1 MRKSAG
7 SCEAQEQFL
16 RYAPC
21 MAYIAVKNAEGD
33 ESIGSAFH
41 VGEGTFVTARHVVD
55 GFSIVDV
62 KPTHPFRLPL
72 KEINPEY
79 SDEEIKSMT
88 DMYGHEPTSPV
99 FQSSLR
105 ITKGPFFHA
114 DTEIDV
120 AVFATEGLHLKT
132 PHVPLGTHLDDW
144 VHRAAFV
151 LSEVLVLGYPPIPL
165 TREPF
170 LIASRAEVNA
180 IVTIPPSPK
189 LHFIVSA
196 MPRGGFSGG
205 LALSEYDFALGLISS
220 SLTKDH
226 KAAEL
231 GFMAVISVEPIY
243 ECLALHKL
251 LPECQKAGWYDFWN
265 TENWDFV
272 VEIPSGPGAFEL
284 KADVSL
290 YDDGKKVYVDLY
302 CREPTAMNRCLEA
315 VARVGA
321 EEQKNVARTSDMHVR
336 ITFEGGHDDAI
347 VLARKAVAAA
357 CGSMAAFGYKP
368 GVLHSR
374 TKST

>member
-1 MRKSAG
+1 M
-7 SCEAQEQFL
+7 
-16 RYAPC
+16 P
-21 MAYIAVKNAEGD
+21 YIAVKNAQGD

-41 VGEGTFVTARHVVD
+41 VGEGIFVTARHVVE
-55 GFSIVDV
+55 GATIVDV
-62 KPTHPFRLPL
+62 KPTYELRLPL

-79 SDEEIKSMT
+79 TDEAIKSMT
-88 DMYGHEPTSPV
+88 DTHGHAPTSPV

-105 ITKGPFFHA
+105 ITKGPFFHSN
-114 DTEIDV
+114 TEIDV
-120 AVFATEGLHLKT
+120 AVFATEGLHPKT
-132 PHVPLGTHLDDW
+132 PHVLLGSHLDDW
-144 VHRAAFV
+144 VYRTAFV

-231 GFMAVISVEPIY
+231 GFMAVISIEPIY

-251 LPECQKAGWYDFWN
+251 LPECQKAGWDDFWN

-272 VEIPSGPGAFEL
+272 VETPDGPGVSEL

-290 YDDGKKVYVDLY
+290 HDDGKKVYVGLY
-302 CREPTAMNRCLEA
+302 CREPTAMTRCLEQ
-315 VARVGA
+315 VARAAG
-321 EEQKNVARTSDMHVR
+321 EKQKEVIRTNDMHAR
-336 ITFEGGHDDAI
+336 ITFEGAHDEA
-347 VLARKAVAAA
+347 VMLAREAVAAA
-357 CGSMAAFGYKP
+357 CDSMVAFGYKP

-374 TKST
+374 TKAT